1 MLIEEEKIGY
11 LISERPTS
19 ASPGTLSVIYSS
31 NQQELHNMKDE
42 TNKEEW

>member
-1 MLIEEEKIGY
+1 MLTQEEKICD

-31 NQQELHNMKDE
+31 SQQELYNTKDE

>member
-1 MLIEEEKIGY
+1 MLIEEEKICD
-11 LISERPTS
+11 LISERPT
-19 ASPGTLSVIYSS
+19 IYSS